1 MDSTALLERIQA
13 TVTEIE
19 YPESDGE
26 PMGESG
32 IHVLATLHLLD
43 ALRYFLHQH
52 LDIYVIADM
61 FLYYEEGKPRS
72 VRAPDVMVVKGV
84 DASYE
89 RKTFKTWEEEAV
101 PSLIIEI
108 TSQSTAAEDITT
120 KYNLYES
127 LGVSEYFIF
136 DPLEEYIAGQLRGF
150 RLVRNRYAPIRVN
163 RDGTLTSQ
171 ELHARL
177 QPEDYLL
184 RVIDPVTNTSVPGF
198 TEAMYEA
205 ARAMARARQESQ
217 RAEQESQRADTAE
230 AEAERLRQIIADLQ
244 RQLASSGAQPGE

>member
-1 MDSTALLERIQA
+1 MLEPIRPTID
-13 TVTEIE
+13 EIE

-32 IHVLATLHLLD
+32 IHVLAILHLLG
-43 ALRYFLHQH
+43 ALRYLLHQH

-72 VRAPDVMVVKGV
+72 VRAPDVMVIKGV

-101 PSLIIEI
+101 PSVVIEV
-108 TSQSTAAEDITT
+108 TSQATAAEDLTT
-120 KYNLYES
+120 KYYLYES
-127 LGVSEYFIF
+127 LGVSEYFLF
-136 DPLEEYIAGQLRGF
+136 DPLEEYIQGQLRGF
-150 RLVRNRYAPIRVN
+150 RLVRNRYTPIRVN

-184 RVIDPVTNTSVPGF
+184 RVVDPVTNTPVPGL
-198 TEAMYEA
+198 TEAMYET
-205 ARAMARARQESQ
+205 ARAMARAEQEAQ
-217 RAEQESQRADTAE
+217 RAEQEARRADQAQAE
-230 AEAERLRQIIADLQ
+230 TERLKGIVAELEQ
-244 RQLASSGAQPGE
+244 RLAALKSSAE